1 MSKDCR
7 ALPVSSYCCRHAKC
21 GPLKVI
27 ASARK
32 RPAECPLMNSHEA
45 AHAVLK
51 RISDEIVQISTL
63 VVGTSIAGAVLKNVG
78 LAVYCEDH
86 GPLIGMRFVE
96 GTYSPPHELTGAAN
110 TIMIVE

>member
-1 MSKDCR
+1 MPPTMGR
-7 ALPVSSYCCRHAKC
+7 NAMITPGVSNY
-21 GPLKVI
+21 LKVT
-27 ASARK
+27 ASMRK
-32 RPAECPLMNSHEA
+32 RPAKGPLMDSHEA

-51 RISDEIVQISTL
+51 RITYEIVQISTL
-63 VVGTSIAGAVLKNVG
+63 DVGTSIVGAVLKNVG
-78 LAVYCEDH
+78 LSVYREDH